1 MTNRRSQTLD
11 DLRYAVANLGA
22 DSLQARA
29 AAIAYCEARGI
40 NPHFRHAV
48 FPKFTIPPSFD
59 QPVGPVDV
67 PSIEQ
72 WEIELRRALGE
83 TAATDGGKDA

>member
-1 MTNRRSQTLD
+1 
-11 DLRYAVANLGA
+11 
-22 DSLQARA
+22 
-29 AAIAYCEARGI
+29 
-40 NPHFRHAV
+40 V

-83 TAATDGGKDA
+83 EMRPEEKT